1 MAEKYEYEHHP
12 HTTIREPSLASDK
25 VKGFNNRLGAFITE
39 RVGTMW
45 AAYVF
50 AALALL
56 SLPSAIATGEVRVI
70 IDWVAQTF
78 LQLVLVS
85 VIMVGQNQISAK
97 ADARAEATYKD
108 ATALLHEVQQ
118 LQAHLHHQDALIAD
132 LRKELKAR

>member
-1 MAEKYEYEHHP
+1 MVNKYEYQHHP
-12 HTTIREPSLASDK
+12 HTRARKAPSVSG
-25 VKGFNNRLGAFITE
+25 VEGFNTRLGMFITK

-50 AALALL
+50 AGLALL
-56 SLPSAIATGEVRVI
+56 SLPSAIGTGEIRVI

-85 VIMVGQNQISAK
+85 VIMVGQNQLSAK

-108 ATALLHEVQQ
+108 ATALLHEVAQ
-118 LQAHLHHQDALIAD
+118 LQAHLQHQDDLIVAL
-132 LRKELKAR
+132 REELKKR